1 MKGFRAGRDPR
12 DPLAAVWR
20 TGRGEVRAV
29 AQCKVDKAR
38 TGQRGGGK
46 GESF

>member
-12 DPLAAVWR
+12 DPLAAIWR
-20 TGRGEVRAV
+20 TAREEVRAV

-38 TGQRGGGK
+38 RGKRGEGK
-46 GESF
+46 WEGF